1 MEEKEAGSC
10 GPSGWPVIFGDS
22 LFGGFVFLKDLVPL
36 MVVLLAG
43 SLVWSVW
50 SLLHAVVKN

>member
-1 MEEKEAGSC
+1 MAA
-10 GPSGWPVIFGDS
+10 VFGRS
-22 LFGGFVFLKDLVPL
+22 LFSDLVFLKDLVPL